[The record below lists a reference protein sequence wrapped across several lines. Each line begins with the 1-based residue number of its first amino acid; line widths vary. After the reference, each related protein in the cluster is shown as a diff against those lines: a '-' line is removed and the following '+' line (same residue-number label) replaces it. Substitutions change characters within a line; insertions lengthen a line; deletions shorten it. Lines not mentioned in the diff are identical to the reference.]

1 MPLTSG
7 HSGEMSHGFSMDEP
21 HPKAVTKLV
30 DPAAQRSRRAFNQL
44 SASTVGLEL
53 GVAVIVSLLF
63 GMWLDRKAGTQ
74 PWLMLAFLVIG
85 LVAGFRNVLRAVKR
99 AEKAAE
105 SDDG

>member
-1 MPLTSG
+1 
-7 HSGEMSHGFSMDEP
+7 MSQGFSMKNP
-21 HPKAVTKLV
+21 HPKAVNKLV

-44 SASTVGLEL
+44 SASSVGLEL

-85 LVAGFRNVLRAVKR
+85 LIAGFRNVFRAFAR
-99 AEKAAE
+99 ANRAADAE
-105 SDDG
+105 ADEDTHGR